1 MRIADCGLK
10 SKVHRAARACFLIRN
25 PQSPIRNRKGGGMT
39 NNLEKIAGVQVKVVE
54 ADKIGSATSPLEL
67 SKTLAV
73 VTERERVRAGDVVV
87 VRALT
92 ESATYNQ
99 LELVTGRLAKINAG
113 DVLVGVLGSRR
124 ALKGF
129 VGDVP
134 ETIAAGDELHLLN
147 MGGVVGLCTGHHSSL
162 SDAIRLE
169 VIGLVY
175 EEGARV
181 RNIGDAALPLRE
193 QLGES
198 APLVVIAGACMN
210 SGKTYAA
217 TELIRRATAAGMR
230 VAAGKLSGVAALRD
244 TLNMAD
250 HGAVATASF
259 LDCGL
264 PSTAGVGDLAPVA
277 KSIISKLNESAPD
290 LIVIEL
296 GDGILGGYSV
306 ESVFEDAEVRGAM
319 AALVY
324 CASDYVGAWGGIE
337 LLRRRGLTVDLVAG
351 SVTDSQMGEDY
362 IESEFGVAAGNARR
376 DGARMFEIIKNRVSG
391 FRFQVSGSL
400 RVEAVE
406 PVLVEA

>member
-1 MRIADCGLK
+1 
-10 SKVHRAARACFLIRN
+10 
-25 PQSPIRNRKGGGMT
+25 MT
-39 NNLEKIAGVQVKVVE
+39 NITEQLEGVAVKVVE
-54 ADKIGSATSPLEL
+54 ADKIGSATSPLDL

-99 LELVTGRLAKINAG
+99 LELVTGRLAKINQG
-113 DVLVGVLGSRR
+113 DVLAGVLGSRR

-134 ETIAAGDELHLLN
+134 ETVAAGDELHLLN
-147 MGGVVGLCTGHHSSL
+147 MGGVIGLCTGHHSSL
-162 SDAIRLE
+162 SDAIRVE

-175 EEGARV
+175 DEAARV
-181 RNIGDAALPLRE
+181 RNIGDAALPLRG
-193 QLGES
+193 QLGAS

-210 SGKTYAA
+210 SGKTFAA
-217 TELIRRATAAGMR
+217 TELIRRATAAGLR

-264 PSTAGVGDLAPVA
+264 PSTVGVGDLAPVA
-277 KSIISKLNESAPD
+277 KSIVGKLNESAPD
-290 LIVIEL
+290 MIVIEL

-306 ESVFEDAEVRGAM
+306 ESVFDDVELRGAM

-337 LLRRRGLTVDLVAG
+337 LLKRRGLTVDLVAG

-362 IESEFGVAAGNARR
+362 IEREFAVAAGNARR
-376 DGARMFEIIKNRVSG
+376 DGARMFELIKDKISD
-391 FRFQVSGSL
+391 FKSQVSGSL
-400 RVEAVE
+400 REEVVE
-406 PVLVEA
+406 PALVEA

>member
-1 MRIADCGLK
+1 
-10 SKVHRAARACFLIRN
+10 
-25 PQSPIRNRKGGGMT
+25 MT
-39 NNLEKIAGVQVKVVE
+39 NDTEKFEGAQVKVVE
-54 ADKIGSATSPLEL
+54 ADKIGSATSPLQL
-67 SKTLAV
+67 AKTLAV
-73 VTERERVRAGDVVV
+73 VAERKTVRAGDALV

-99 LELVTGRLAKINAG
+99 LELGSGRLAKINPG
-113 DVLVGVLGSRR
+113 DVLVGVVGSRR

-134 ETIAAGDELHLLN
+134 EDVAAGDELHLLN
-147 MGGVVGLCTGHHSSL
+147 MGGVIGLCKGHHSSL
-162 SDAIRLE
+162 SDAIRVE
-169 VIGLVY
+169 VVGLVTD
-175 EEGARV
+175 ETGSV
-181 RNIGDAALPLRE
+181 RNIGDAALPLRAE
-193 QLGES
+193 LGAS

-230 VAAGKLSGVAALRD
+230 VAAGKLSGVACLRD

-264 PSTAGVGDLAPVA
+264 PSTVGVGDLAPVA
-277 KSIISKLNESAPD
+277 KSIVGKLNESAPD
-290 LIVIEL
+290 MIVIEL

-306 ESVFEDAEVRGAM
+306 ESVFDDAELRGAM
-319 AALVY
+319 RALVY

-337 LLRRRGLTVDLVAG
+337 LLRRRGLVVDLVAG

-362 IESEFGVAAGNARR
+362 IEGEFSVAAGNARR
-376 DGARMFEIIKNRVSG
+376 DGGRMFEIIRAKVSSPMS
-391 FRFQVSGSL
+391 QVSSPL
-400 RVEAVE
+400 RAGEVET
-406 PVLVEA
+406 VLVEA